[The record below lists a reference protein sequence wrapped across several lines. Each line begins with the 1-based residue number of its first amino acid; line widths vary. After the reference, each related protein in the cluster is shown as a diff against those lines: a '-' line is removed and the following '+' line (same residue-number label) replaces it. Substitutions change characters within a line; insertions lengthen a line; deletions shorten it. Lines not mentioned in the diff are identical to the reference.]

1 MADSKKTVLVAGATG
16 NQGGAVTRELLACGR
31 YQVRAMTRKPQS
43 ERAAGLR
50 ELGAEVVQGDFDDE
64 ASLRRDFAGAWGVF
78 SMQNTWEAGVEKE
91 EIQGKRLA
99 KAARDAGVQHF
110 VYTSVASADRHTR
123 IPHFENKRRIE
134 QTVES
139 LRFPSYVVIRPVFFM
154 ENLLSPWFK
163 PGIDQGKLMVGIAPD
178 TELQMIAVADIGR
191 YGCWAFDEAEKL
203 NGRAIDIAGDSL
215 TMPEAARII
224 SRAAA
229 RPVEFVRIPIEEV
242 KKASEDYGTML
253 EWFDRVG
260 YDADIAAN
268 ARESGIRP
276 TKFADWA
283 PRQRWS

>member
-1 MADSKKTVLVAGATG
+1 
-16 NQGGAVTRELLACGR
+16 
-31 YQVRAMTRKPQS
+31 
-43 ERAAGLR
+43 
-50 ELGAEVVQGDFDDE
+50 
-64 ASLRRDFAGAWGVF
+64 
-78 SMQNTWEAGVEKE
+78 
-91 EIQGKRLA
+91 
-99 KAARDAGVQHF
+99 
-110 VYTSVASADRHTR
+110 
-123 IPHFENKRRIE
+123 
-134 QTVES
+134 
-139 LRFPSYVVIRPVFFM
+139 M

-242 KKASEDYGTML
+242 KKASEDYGTIL

>member
-1 MADSKKTVLVAGATG
+1 
-16 NQGGAVTRELLACGR
+16 
-31 YQVRAMTRKPQS
+31 
-43 ERAAGLR
+43 
-50 ELGAEVVQGDFDDE
+50 
-64 ASLRRDFAGAWGVF
+64 
-78 SMQNTWEAGVEKE
+78 MQNTWEAGVEKE